1 MIVYIYIYLEKKT
14 KPYYYYVIKYYNKN
28 ILKMIRRN
36 IYNNTQS
43 TSQISNTNNNKFFKF
58 IIKGNTNNNIRLLN
72 LSSSSPINISIKG
85 HSKTFDIYDTH
96 ITNNFISDDI
106 EYVSVYKKDEL
117 FTFDGNYNNCIIEYS
132 KLDTEFYYY
141 IEMFSES
148 IITYTS
154 YFSIVLI

>member
-1 MIVYIYIYLEKKT
+1 
-14 KPYYYYVIKYYNKN
+14 
-28 ILKMIRRN
+28 MIRRN
-36 IYNNTQS
+36 IYNNTLS
-43 TSQISNTNNNKFFKF
+43 TSQTSNTNNNSFFKL

-72 LSSSSPINISIKG
+72 LSSSSPIHINIKG

-96 ITNNFISDDI
+96 LTNNFISDEI

-117 FTFDGNYNNCIIEYS
+117 FTFDGNNNNCIIEYT

-148 IITYTS
+148 IIS
-154 YFSIVLI
+154 YSSFFSIVLI

>member
-1 MIVYIYIYLEKKT
+1 
-14 KPYYYYVIKYYNKN
+14 
-28 ILKMIRRN
+28 MIRRN
-36 IYNNTQS
+36 IYNNTLS
-43 TSQISNTNNNKFFKF
+43 TSQTSNTNNNRFFKL

-72 LSSSSPINISIKG
+72 LSSSSPIHINIKG

-96 ITNNFISDDI
+96 LTNNFISDEI

-117 FTFDGNYNNCIIEYS
+117 FTFDGNNNNCIIEYT

-148 IITYTS
+148 IIS
-154 YFSIVLI
+154 YSSFFSIVLI

>member
-1 MIVYIYIYLEKKT
+1 
-14 KPYYYYVIKYYNKN
+14 
-28 ILKMIRRN
+28 MIRRN
-36 IYNNTQS
+36 IYSNTLS
-43 TSQISNTNNNKFFKF
+43 TSQTSNTNNNRFFKL

-72 LSSSSPINISIKG
+72 LSSSSPIHINIKG

-96 ITNNFISDDI
+96 LTNNFISDEI

-117 FTFDGNYNNCIIEYS
+117 FTFDGNNNNCIIEYT

-148 IITYTS
+148 IIS
-154 YFSIVLI
+154 YSSFFSIVLI